1 MNRCARLALIIT
13 ALACAACAH
22 PTVPEWE
29 ERAHEAFEQYRRDYF
44 DGEASADRQL
54 QRGADALASTGKV
67 ELRARG
73 ELIRCALA
81 TAALDFDRCS
91 SWQALQADA
100 SPEDRAYGA
109 LLSGKFDAVDV
120 RALPPQYVDLA
131 KARDAGTRN
140 GALAKID
147 DPVSRLVGAGALFR
161 AGDLSPAGMALAV
174 ETASEQ
180 GWRRPLLAWLT
191 AQARL
196 MEATGDTAALER
208 TRRRIDVVAP
218 ERPCGK
224 GSENA
229 CR

>member
-1 MNRCARLALIIT
+1 MT
-13 ALACAACAH
+13 ALACAACTR

-44 DGEASADRQL
+44 DGEPSADRQL
-54 QRGADALASTGKV
+54 QRAADALASTGKV

-100 SPEDRAYGA
+100 SAEDRAYGT

-120 RALPPQYVDLA
+120 KAVPPQYVDLA
-131 KARDAGTRN
+131 KARDAGARN
-140 GALAKID
+140 GALAKIE
-147 DPVSRLVGAGALFR
+147 DPVSRLVGAGAVFR
-161 AGDLSPAGMALAV
+161 AGDLSPAGVELAV
-174 ETASEQ
+174 ATASEQ

-196 MEATGDTAALER
+196 AEAAGDTAALER
-208 TRRRIDVVAP
+208 TRRRIEVVAP
-218 ERPCGK
+218 DRGW
-224 GSENA
+224 GQ
-229 CR
+229 R